1 MNKTEIQHIDKTT
14 ALKHILNEKINI
26 LKSKIVSFKD
36 LILVNI
42 IY

>member
-26 LKSKIVSFKD
+26 LKSKILKVRITVLFVFV
-36 LILVNI
+36 I
-42 IY
+42 

>member
-26 LKSKIVSFKD
+26 LKSKILKV
-36 LILVNI
+36 I
-42 IY
+42 IRKKNL